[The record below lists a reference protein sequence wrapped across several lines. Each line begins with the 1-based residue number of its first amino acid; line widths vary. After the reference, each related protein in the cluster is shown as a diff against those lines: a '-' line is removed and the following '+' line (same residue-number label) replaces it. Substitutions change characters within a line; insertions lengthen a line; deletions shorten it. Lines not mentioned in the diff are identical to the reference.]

1 MDAVRVWLD
10 DPRGPAAFLVAIAV
24 ITVVALV
31 MQRTRSRQRL
41 RAVGT
46 SAQRPWPVDGASTLV
61 VPAPA
66 GVPDLE
72 SAPATTTVLP
82 VSPVSP
88 VPAQPVPAQP
98 VPAQP
103 VPAQRSPAQDAPA
116 PTDRSAPI
124 GTILLVGTPGGP
136 VMAAR
141 PAELLGVEP
150 GLHVRVRRADLDPHA
165 LVAALPDE
173 AAILLDDLTAAPTD
187 SSRNMRFRRAVDA
200 ARPVLACAVMLAGP
214 TGTAPVVTIGT
225 LAVPPLLGAD
235 PRLAALLAR
244 AVATGARSGDRR
256 DFATALLA
264 SVRSRPISHLVGLD
278 ALAVDDPWVTAHR
291 AELGRRYGSLLGTP
305 ATAS

>member
-24 ITVVALV
+24 ITVAALL
-31 MQRTRSRQRL
+31 MQRTRSRRRL

-46 SAQRPWPVDGASTLV
+46 SAQRPWPVTGTGALV

-72 SAPATTTVLP
+72 SAPVTTTVLP
-82 VSPVSP
+82 VSPV
-88 VPAQPVPAQP
+88 
-98 VPAQP
+98 
-103 VPAQRSPAQDAPA
+103 PAQRGPAQDPPA
-116 PTDRSAPI
+116 PVDRTAPI

-173 AAILLDDLTAAPTD
+173 AAILLDDLTGAPTD

-200 ARPVLACAVMLAGP
+200 ARPVLPCAVILAGP
-214 TGTAPVVTIGT
+214 AGTPPVITIGT

-291 AELGRRYGSLLGTP
+291 AELGRRYGSLLGTA

>member
-24 ITVVALV
+24 ITVAALL

-46 SAQRPWPVDGASTLV
+46 SAQRPWPVAGALV
-61 VPAPA
+61 VPVPAGAPA
-66 GVPDLE
+66 VE

-82 VSPVSP
+82 VS
-88 VPAQPVPAQP
+88 P

-116 PTDRSAPI
+116 PADPSAPV

-200 ARPVLACAVMLAGP
+200 ARPVLPCAVILAGP
-214 TGTAPVVTIGT
+214 AGTTPVVTIGT

-278 ALAVDDPWVTAHR
+278 ALAGDDPWVIAHR

-305 ATAS
+305 VSAS

>member
-24 ITVVALV
+24 ITVAALL
-31 MQRTRSRQRL
+31 MQRTRSRRRL

-46 SAQRPWPVDGASTLV
+46 IAQRPWPVAGTGAPV

-72 SAPATTTVLP
+72 SAPVTTTVLP
-82 VSPVSP
+82 VSPV
-88 VPAQPVPAQP
+88 
-98 VPAQP
+98 
-103 VPAQRSPAQDAPA
+103 PAQRGPAQDPPA
-116 PTDRSAPI
+116 PVDRTAPI

-173 AAILLDDLTAAPTD
+173 AAILLDDLTGAPTD

-200 ARPVLACAVMLAGP
+200 ARPVLPCAVILAGP
-214 TGTAPVVTIGT
+214 AGTPPVITIGT

-291 AELGRRYGSLLGTP
+291 AELGRRYGSLLGTA